1 MHYFHETLRKLPESE
16 VKLIA
21 IPTGKRDTN
30 DQPVYLYV
38 ENNCAHAWHAAAR
51 RQSFANVGER
61 MIPQITLS
69 QFNGVQQ
76 PPSPPANN
84 NGDNG
89 NENVNANLPQA
100 N

>member
-1 MHYFHETLRKLPESE
+1 
-16 VKLIA
+16 
-21 IPTGKRDTN
+21 
-30 DQPVYLYV
+30 
-38 ENNCAHAWHAAAR
+38 
-51 RQSFANVGER
+51 

-69 QFNGVQQ
+69 QFNGVQ

-89 NENVNANLPQA
+89 NENANANLPQA